1 MPEKFNEYIA
11 VIPARSGSIGV
22 KNKNIKKING
32 HPLIA
37 YTIEAAKQSK
47 NIKKIFVSTDGKE
60 IASVARKYGA
70 EVIDRPKKLA
80 GSIILPEEAVT
91 HAINFL
97 EKKGLKFKNIVFFQ
111 PTSALRKKG
120 DVDRAINVFK
130 KKKANSLF
138 ASTDMH
144 VLIWKETK
152 NKIYPFNH
160 DYKNRKRRQD
170 SAPLYTENGSFYI
183 TEKNLYKNKNCRLGG
198 RIETYVMENWSI
210 FEVDHVKDIKI
221 IELILSSGIGKKE
234 NIIIQKKSL

>member
-22 KNKNIKKING
+22 KNKNTKKING

-80 GSIILPEEAVT
+80 GSIIMPDEAVT

-97 EKKGLKFKNIVFFQ
+97 EKKGLKFKNVVFFQ

-120 DVDRAINVFK
+120 DVDRAIDIYK
-130 KKKANSLF
+130 KKGANSLF
-138 ASTDMH
+138 TSSDMH
-144 VLIWKETK
+144 VTIWKENNRRIK
-152 NKIYPFNH
+152 PINH
-160 DYKNRKRRQD
+160 SYKNRKRRQD
-170 SAPLYTENGSFYI
+170 SASQYIENGSFYI
-183 TEKNLYKNKNCRLGG
+183 TNKNIYKNTNLRLGG
-198 RIETYVMENWSI
+198 IIETYVMENWSI
-210 FEVDHVKDIKI
+210 FEIDNIKDYKTV
-221 IELILSSGIGKKE
+221 ELILSSGIGKKE
-234 NIIIQKKSL
+234 KIVIPKI